1 MLLYIYIMSWEEPL
15 KNQTADKRTERISGV
30 SIPAEWGER
39 ALTVFSLLVIVY
51 AFFEVRYEIAKGKDL
66 MATLNAV
73 FANVAIFMT
82 FTFGAL
88 VILIHGW
95 DWIMFRHKMVQE
107 AERRA
112 ETAIEQA
119 EAAERQAEAAER
131 QAEAAESQ
139 ARAAERQAEAAES
152 QARAA
157 ERRAEAAESEITA
170 LKARV
175 AALEAEK

>member
-1 MLLYIYIMSWEEPL
+1 M

-51 AFFEVRYEIAKGKDL
+51 AFFEVRYEAAKGKDL
-66 MATLNAV
+66 MATLNAI

-95 DWIMFRHKMVQE
+95 DWIMFRHKIVQE
-107 AERRA
+107 AARR
-112 ETAIEQA
+112 A
-119 EAAERQAEAAER
+119 EAAERQAE
-131 QAEAAESQ
+131 
-139 ARAAERQAEAAES
+139 
-152 QARAA
+152 AA

-175 AALEAEK
+175 AALEAEKQGGPQRDVPPSESE

>member
-1 MLLYIYIMSWEEPL
+1 MQ
-15 KNQTADKRTERISGV
+15 NQTADKRTGRISGL

-51 AFFEVRYEIAKGKDL
+51 AFFEVRYEIAKGTDL
-66 MATLNAV
+66 MATLNAI

-82 FTFGAL
+82 FTFGVL

-112 ETAIEQA
+112 EAAIEQA
-119 EAAERQAEAAER
+119 EAAERQAKAAER
-131 QAEAAESQ
+131 QAKAAESQ
-139 ARAAERQAEAAES
+139 AK
-152 QARAA
+152 AA

-175 AALEAEK
+175 AVLEAEK